1 MRQHGY
7 ASPNPAFGLI
17 ILSMN
22 KVNLHQGPA
31 QAVGRAA
38 QAISALIDT
47 GQVLLGGGTAL
58 EARWH
63 HRTSTDL
70 DFFATGEAVDA
81 LFYDV
86 ERFASMLKDL
96 WSLGLINGVPPTVT
110 RRTVLHFEID
120 GTPVSLGRV
129 EGFEGRSDDVETQT
143 GIALATN
150 EDILTK
156 KLLNRLLG
164 NGTATERD
172 AYDFLVAKHLDPE
185 ALEYAWRKVPPTSR
199 ATITATISSRLNV
212 PVAAPAGSRVLNG
225 LAYPGLAESL
235 WESLIQLFQ
244 SDLNKAPPL
253 HGTNA
258 KPLK

>member
-1 MRQHGY
+1 M
-7 ASPNPAFGLI
+7 
-17 ILSMN
+17 
-22 KVNLHQGPA
+22 
-31 QAVGRAA
+31 GRAA
-38 QAISALIDT
+38 QAIGTLIDPS
-47 GQVLLGGGTAL
+47 QVLLGGGTAL

-70 DFFATGEAVDA
+70 DFFGTGEDIDA

-86 ERFASMLKDL
+86 ERFASLLKDL
-96 WSLGLINGVPPTVT
+96 WSRGWINGVPPTVT

-129 EGFEGRSDDVETQT
+129 DGFEGNSDDVETQT

-185 ALEYAWRKVPPTSR
+185 ALEYAWRKVPPTNR
-199 ATITATISSRLNV
+199 ATITATVSSRLSA
-212 PVAAPAGSRVLNG
+212 PVGPPAGSRALTG

-235 WESLIQLFQ
+235 WESLIELFH
-244 SDLNKAPPL
+244 SDLNRAPPL
-253 HGTNA
+253 HGTDANPP
-258 KPLK
+258 K